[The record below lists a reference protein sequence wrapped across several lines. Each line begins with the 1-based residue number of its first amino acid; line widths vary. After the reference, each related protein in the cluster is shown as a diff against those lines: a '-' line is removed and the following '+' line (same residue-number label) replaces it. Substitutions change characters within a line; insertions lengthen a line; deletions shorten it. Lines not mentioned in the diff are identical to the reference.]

1 MHVVIIILTILCRL
15 KIAELKKRQV
25 GDIGFINTY
34 LIDAYTVEKHPKEAE
49 ANLLQSLVLNQN
61 KDIILFPYNFKW
73 VLLSCAYLVSLISPG
88 YSNVILM
95 SYACVR
101 SYHYILLQIKLEKG
115 VVTVLDS
122 KCKDPEEY
130 ADMTQMLDR

>member
-1 MHVVIIILTILCRL
+1 M
-15 KIAELKKRQV
+15 

-34 LIDAYTVEKHPKEAE
+34 LIDATEVQYRAQEAE
-49 ANLLQSLVLNQN
+49 ANLLRSLEINEH

-73 VLLSCAYLVSLISPG
+73 VLLSCAYSVSLISPG

-101 SYHYILLQIKLEKG
+101 SYHYILLEIKLEKG

-122 KCKDPEEY
+122 KRKDPKEY
-130 ADMTQMLDR
+130 ADMTEMLEK